1 LDRLHTRLADT
12 EKVAE
17 ILERRVAAEDSEQV
31 QADLYFRLALLQIES
46 FKEPSR
52 GLSSLRMALDRA
64 QDHAGAVDELE
75 KLTLHHDLFEEAA
88 EVLESVYRAR
98 GRTDRLASLYEKRVA
113 HADSLEARVDMRRQ
127 LSRVLEVEAKDPV
140 AAQHVLEQGLLE
152 APTDSALLDELE
164 RLAAITNDWLGA
176 ATALSSAIDKH
187 PDLLPD
193 AAVGL
198 CVRLASWQRD
208 KVHSTS
214 SAELA
219 LNRALSFEPDSD
231 EVLVLIEQ
239 LERQPGRERDLCK
252 TLRRRA
258 KLQLDEGRREE
269 LYRQAH
275 ALATGLVDAALAES
289 VLRELLALDDANL
302 WALAELTQVSEASG
316 NFQETFELLV
326 KRSELGA
333 DAAMVRLL
341 RRKAAELARDKL
353 AQPAKAIL
361 LYEQLFEDEPSD
373 ADASSALRGLYARA
387 NRHEDLGRLLERLVD
402 LAESPAARSTLRMEL
417 AKLSEERF
425 SAPDTAI
432 ELLRAVLDDEPGRGD
447 AVVALS
453 ELYEKTKRDEELADL
468 LSSQIAGAQ
477 ARGDVPAELSFQ
489 VRLGEVYDSRLG
501 DRDKAIDTYRAVLA
515 RDVRHQGALEALA
528 RLLQS
533 ENRLPEAADV
543 LDQLLSASTGEAAMA
558 RALELAE
565 VQQKLGSSENAASA
579 LERGLLQDP
588 RSAELRSRLRALYES
603 MKSWENLAAR
613 LSRDADFAPTPEESV
628 ALLRQAATIHA
639 GQRGDHGAAAEVL
652 DRASKLRPDDRE
664 LLLALCDEYSA
675 SGRGKDAAAVLV
687 KIIES
692 YGTKRPKELGEIH
705 RRLAK
710 AYLAD
715 GENQRAMD
723 ELDRAFR
730 IEPGN
735 VSVLTLLGQVA
746 MDIGDYKK
754 AQQMFRALLLQ
765 KLDDAG
771 PVKKSEVFLRL
782 GEIHEKVGEAPK
794 AVQMYER
801 AIQTDGL
808 EAAKVRLAALKGK

>member
-1 LDRLHTRLADT
+1 
-12 EKVAE
+12 
-17 ILERRVAAEDSEQV
+17 
-31 QADLYFRLALLQIES
+31 
-46 FKEPSR
+46 
-52 GLSSLRMALDRA
+52 
-64 QDHAGAVDELE
+64 LE
-75 KLTLHHDLFEEAA
+75 KLTEHHDLLEEAA

-98 GRTDRLASLYEKRVA
+98 GRTDRLAKLYEKRVG
-113 HADSLEARVDMRRQ
+113 HADSLEARVDMRRH
-127 LSRVLEVEAKDPV
+127 LSRVLEEEAKDPV

-164 RLAAITNDWLGA
+164 RLAAISNDWLGA
-176 ATALSSAIDKH
+176 ATALSHAIDKH
-187 PDLLPD
+187 PDLLPE
-193 AAVGL
+193 AAVFL

-208 KVHSTS
+208 KVHSAS

-231 EVLVLIEQ
+231 EVLVL
-239 LERQPGRERDLCK
+239 LEELQRQPGRERDLCV

-258 KLQLDEGRREE
+258 KLQLDESRRED
-269 LYRQAH
+269 LFRQARV
-275 ALATGLVDAALAES
+275 LAVGLGDSALAEG
-289 VLRELLALDDANL
+289 VLRELLGLDDANL
-302 WALAELTQVSEASG
+302 WALAELTSVSETSR

-333 DAAMVRLL
+333 DAAMVRSL

-353 AQPAKAIL
+353 TQPAKAIL
-361 LYEQLFEDEPSD
+361 LYEQLFEDDPND
-373 ADASSALRGLYARA
+373 VDASSALRGLYARA
-387 NRHEDLGRLLERLVD
+387 SRHEDLGRLLERLVD

-477 ARGDVPAELSFQ
+477 ARGDVPAELAFQ

-515 RDVRHQGALEALA
+515 RDARHQGALEALA
-528 RLLQS
+528 RLLQT
-533 ENRLPEAADV
+533 ENRLVEAADV
-543 LDQLLSASTGEAAMA
+543 LDQLLATSLGEAAVT
-558 RALELAE
+558 RALELAA
-565 VQQKLGSSENAASA
+565 VQQKLGSSEKAAMA
-579 LERGLLQDP
+579 LERGLLQNE
-588 RSAELRSRLRALYES
+588 RSTELRSRLRALYEG
-603 MKSWENLAAR
+603 MKSWEQLAA
-613 LSRDADFAPTPEESV
+613 LLARDADFASTPEEGV
-628 ALLRQAATIHA
+628 ALLRQAAAIHA
-639 GQRGDHGAAAEVL
+639 AQRGDHGSAAELL

-664 LLLALCDEYSA
+664 LLLGLCDEYSA

-715 GENQRAMD
+715 GENQRAME
-723 ELDRAFR
+723 ELDKAFR

-765 KLDDAG
+765 KLDESG

-782 GEIHEKVGEAPK
+782 GEIHEKLGEAPK
-794 AVQMYER
+794 AIQMYER

>member
-1 LDRLHTRLADT
+1 
-12 EKVAE
+12 
-17 ILERRVAAEDSEQV
+17 
-31 QADLYFRLALLQIES
+31 
-46 FKEPSR
+46 
-52 GLSSLRMALDRA
+52 
-64 QDHAGAVDELE
+64 
-75 KLTLHHDLFEEAA
+75 
-88 EVLESVYRAR
+88 
-98 GRTDRLASLYEKRVA
+98 
-113 HADSLEARVDMRRQ
+113 
-127 LSRVLEVEAKDPV
+127 
-140 AAQHVLEQGLLE
+140 
-152 APTDSALLDELE
+152 
-164 RLAAITNDWLGA
+164 
-176 ATALSSAIDKH
+176 
-187 PDLLPD
+187 
-193 AAVGL
+193 
-198 CVRLASWQRD
+198 
-208 KVHSTS
+208 
-214 SAELA
+214 
-219 LNRALSFEPDSD
+219 
-231 EVLVLIEQ
+231 
-239 LERQPGRERDLCK
+239 
-252 TLRRRA
+252 
-258 KLQLDEGRREE
+258 
-269 LYRQAH
+269 
-275 ALATGLVDAALAES
+275 
-289 VLRELLALDDANL
+289 
-302 WALAELTQVSEASG
+302 
-316 NFQETFELLV
+316 
-326 KRSELGA
+326 
-333 DAAMVRLL
+333 
-341 RRKAAELARDKL
+341 
-353 AQPAKAIL
+353 
-361 LYEQLFEDEPSD
+361 
-373 ADASSALRGLYARA
+373 
-387 NRHEDLGRLLERLVD
+387 
-402 LAESPAARSTLRMEL
+402 RMEL

-528 RLLQS
+528 RLLQT
-533 ENRLPEAADV
+533 ENRLAEAAGV
-543 LDQLLSASTGEAAMA
+543 LDQLLSASVGEAAVT

-565 VQQKLGSSENAASA
+565 VEQKLGSPENAARA
-579 LERGLLQDP
+579 LERGLLQDE
-588 RSAELRSRLRALYES
+588 RSTELRSRLRALYQS
-603 MKSWENLAAR
+603 MKAWEKLAAL
-613 LSRDADFAPTPEESV
+613 LSRDADFAPTPEEGV
-628 ALLRQAATIHA
+628 ALLRQAAAIHA
-639 GQRGDHGAAAEVL
+639 GERGDHGSAAEVL

-692 YGTKRPKELGEIH
+692 YGSKRPKELGEIH

-710 AYLAD
+710 AYLAE
-715 GENQRAMD
+715 GENQRAME

-771 PVKKSEVFLRL
+771 PIKKSEVFLRL

-794 AVQMYER
+794 AIQMYER

-808 EAAKVRLAALKGK
+808 EAAKIRLAALRGK